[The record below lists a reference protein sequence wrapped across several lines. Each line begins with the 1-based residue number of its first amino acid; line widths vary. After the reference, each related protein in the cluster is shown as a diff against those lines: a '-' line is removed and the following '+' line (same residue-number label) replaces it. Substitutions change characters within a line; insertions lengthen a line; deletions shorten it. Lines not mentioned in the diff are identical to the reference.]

1 MEKIDWKKIREQF
14 EKDLA
19 LKLQDLPDHRK
30 VSENLRN
37 LRHLIS
43 HELPET
49 APTKTFKELISLL
62 LKGKRVDLPKIKN
75 KYFKH
80 EIEKEEQMLNK
91 FENEIKEL
99 KKSAIVWVKINLP
112 EEDLK
117 NLWKEHKTWLPRRY
131 TIYKKNVSL
140 QKTAA
145 DTLARWCLISGRS

>member
-1 MEKIDWKKIREQF
+1 VEKIDWKKIREQF

-62 LKGKRVDLPKIKN
+62 LKGKRVDLSKIKN

-91 FENEIKEL
+91 FENELKEL
-99 KKSAIVWVKINLP
+99 KKSATVWIKTSLP

-131 TIYKKNVSL
+131 TIYKKKVSL
-140 QKTAA
+140 QKIAA